1 MNSITLAKQLK
12 KLSDSLTKLNVSHS
26 CMCLSR
32 SFFTKSEPPTEK
44 TTVANTTTATNKKTD
59 VARSQNL
66 KEKYVI
72 KENEHLVGR
81 DFISLKNFSADD
93 IKQFLWTAKD
103 LKTRMKENGE
113 IFQPLKGK
121 TAALIFQKRSTRTR
135 LSTELGIA
143 KLGGHACFLGPDD
156 IHLGVNESIK
166 DTSRVL
172 TRMADV
178 ILARVYDHE
187 NIIEMA
193 NEANVPV
200 INGLSDLLHPLQIL
214 ADFMTLQE
222 NFNYVRGVKIAWIG
236 DGNNILHSLMYG
248 CAKLGIDLN
257 IATPPGYEPNA
268 DITTEAMKIAG
279 KNGASFNIGHDPV
292 QAAYRADAII
302 TDTWVSMG
310 QEEEKQ
316 KRLKD
321 FAGYQINRKMLKE
334 AGGSWVFLHCL
345 PRKQEEVTDDIF
357 YGEESLVWAEA
368 ENRMWTVMAVMLHQ
382 LMPYTP
388 SIPMPKFVRG

>member
-1 MNSITLAKQLK
+1 MSVLCTLRNKQNLIGFIHKRVIQNGIRSVFTDKTGEKNKSKSTERSSRLGALFSDIEKDKNTNNTLDQGLK
-12 KLSDSLTKLNVSHS
+12 KAES
-26 CMCLSR
+26 
-32 SFFTKSEPPTEK
+32 
-44 TTVANTTTATNKKTD
+44 
-59 VARSQNL
+59 
-66 KEKYVI
+66 
-72 KENEHLVGR
+72 HLVGR
-81 DFISLKNFSADD
+81 DFLSLKHFSCED

-103 LKTRMKENGE
+103 LKTRMKDNGE

-135 LSTELGIA
+135 LSTELGFA

-156 IHLGVNESIK
+156 IHLGVNESVK
-166 DTSRVL
+166 DSARVL
-172 TRMADV
+172 AGMSDV
-178 ILARVYDHE
+178 ILARVYGHNVIE
-187 NIIEMA
+187 EMA
-193 NEANVPV
+193 NEANKPV

-222 NFNYVRGVKIAWIG
+222 HFGYLRGLQIAWIG

-257 IATPPGYEPNA
+257 IATPAGYEPNET
-268 DITTEAMKIAG
+268 ITSEVMNISGKTGALFKMGTDPIA
-279 KNGASFNIGHDPV
+279 
-292 QAAYRADAII
+292 AARMANVIV

-321 FAGYQINRKMLKE
+321 FAGYQIDGKMLKD
-334 AGGSWVFLHCL
+334 AGAEWVFLHCL

-357 YGEESLVWAEA
+357 YSKQSLVWQEA
-368 ENRMWTVMAVMLHQ
+368 ENRMWTVMAVMLHLLQ
-382 LMPYTP
+382 PYTP
-388 SIPMPKFVRG
+388 TIPQLKFVK